1 MFVKILMVP
10 IHRDGWPFIAIFVV
24 ATILLGSWSYP
35 LGFIGTV
42 LTVWCICFFR
52 NPPRTTPTRPDLL
65 VSAADGVIQSIESAP
80 PPAELHMGEEP
91 RTRIAVFMN
100 VFNVHVNRIP
110 CEGIVSALAY
120 RHGRFIDAS
129 LDKASE
135 HNERQSLR
143 LDIGN
148 GRDLAVVQI
157 AGLIARRIRCDAVKG
172 QHLHA
177 GAYFGLIRFG
187 SRVDIY
193 LPLGANPLVAVGQ
206 KAVAGE
212 TVFADLA
219 SDEPPRAAK
228 VQ

>member
-1 MFVKILMVP
+1 MYVKVLLVP
-10 IHRDGWPFIAIFVV
+10 IHRDGWPFIALFAV
-24 ATILLGSWSYP
+24 ATVLLGWWMPP
-35 LGFIGTV
+35 LGFVGIV
-42 LTVWCICFFR
+42 LTVWCVCFFR
-52 NPPRTTPTRPDLL
+52 NPPRTTPTRSNLV

-80 PPAELHMGEEP
+80 PPAELKMGEEP
-91 RTRIAVFMN
+91 RTRVAVFMN

-110 CEGIVSALAY
+110 CDGIVTALAY

-143 LDIGN
+143 LDIGE

-157 AGLIARRIRCDAVKG
+157 AGLIARRIRCDAVAG
-172 QHLHA
+172 QHMRA
-177 GAYFGLIRFG
+177 GTYFGLIRFG

-193 LPLGANPLVAVGQ
+193 LPLGAIPLVAVGQ

-219 SDEPPRAAK
+219 SDEPPRAAI
-228 VQ
+228 VH